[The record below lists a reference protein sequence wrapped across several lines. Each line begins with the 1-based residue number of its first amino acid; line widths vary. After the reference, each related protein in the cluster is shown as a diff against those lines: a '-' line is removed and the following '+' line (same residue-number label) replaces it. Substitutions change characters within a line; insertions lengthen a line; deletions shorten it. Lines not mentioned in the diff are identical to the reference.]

1 VQKKIQK
8 ICNYVNSKCN
18 SKSAVGDL
26 LSTDA
31 HGNNVVPH
39 EEKAKALGMH
49 LSMVFTTEEKT
60 TYNSSKV
67 NHNATSSS
75 FKDTNFCKDS
85 ILHKLSQLSVSKS
98 PCPDSFHPRVLFEIR
113 HEILEPL
120 QRLFTTSYCLGQ
132 LPADWRSANIIAVYK
147 KGNKK
152 DPSNY
157 RPISLTS
164 VISKIMESI
173 IRDFIMEHLFSNEY
187 FSDSQYRFIQGCF
200 TWL

>member
-1 VQKKIQK
+1 MLSQEKLERLPGMNNQMSLSSAKKIQK

-60 TYNSSKV
+60 TYNSSNV
-67 NHNATSSS
+67 NRNATSSS
-75 FKDTNFCKDS
+75 FKDINFCKDS
-85 ILHKLSQLSVSKS
+85 ILHKLSQLNPSKS
-98 PCPDSFHPRVLFEIR
+98 PGPDSFHSRVLFEIR

-120 QRLFTTSYCLGQ
+120 QRLFTTSYCLRY
-132 LPADWRSANIIAVYK
+132 LLADQRSANIIAVYK
-147 KGNKK
+147 KAKQ
-152 DPSNY
+152 SNY
-157 RPISLTS
+157 
-164 VISKIMESI
+164 V
-173 IRDFIMEHLFSNEY
+173 
-187 FSDSQYRFIQGCF
+187 
-200 TWL
+200 